1 MQNKIREF
9 NKLKSEWKKFRS
21 KNKNIRI
28 RDAASKMGVSEAEI
42 LSTEIG
48 DSVSYLSI
56 SDFSIFLK
64 DILCA
69 DKLMILIRNKIVV
82 HENIIESKN
91 VKLVENQIVDMDGL
105 IILDFNSSHFKYA
118 FFQNKLHARR
128 QLRSFQIFNNK
139 GDAVVKIYLKS
150 KDMDIFDNIALKYGS
165 KYNYEL
171 QSGVHPNHLIEEYQY
186 IDFYFDKNNNIPEIV
201 EISNQSLRILLNSA
215 SNMKLPIQIH
225 GLGLGSVQYHRD
237 IVKNIVD
244 YGPWLNVIDKK
255 FNLHVLESEISKST
269 LNMFTINNQKYF
281 VIDFFDSE
289 NNHVLGITSVKGFEN
304 NFLSIV
310 NKIKG

>member
-21 KNKNIRI
+21 ENKNIRI

-56 SDFSIFLK
+56 SDFSLFLK
-64 DILCA
+64 DILCV
-69 DKLMILIRNKIVV
+69 DKLMILIRSKIVV

-91 VKLVENQIVDMDGL
+91 VKLTENQIVDINGL
-105 IILDFNSSHFKYA
+105 IVLDFDSSHFKYA
-118 FFQNKLHARR
+118 FFQNKLHAKR
-128 QLRSFQIFNNK
+128 QLRSFQIFNKK

-150 KDMDIFDNIALKYGS
+150 KDIDIFDNIALKYES

-171 QSGVHPNHLIEEYQY
+171 QSGVNVNHLIQEHPN
-186 IDFYFDKNNNIPEIV
+186 IVFYFDKNNSIPEIIEV
-201 EISNQSLRILLNSA
+201 SNQSLRVLLDAA
-215 SNMKLPIQIH
+215 SNIKLPIQIH
-225 GLGLGSVQYHRD
+225 GLGVGSVQYHRD

-244 YGPWLNVIDKK
+244 YGPWVNVIDKK

-281 VIDFFDSE
+281 VMNFFDSA
-289 NNHVLGITSVKGFEN
+289 NNHVLGITSVRGFEDD
-304 NFLSIV
+304 FLSIV

>member
-118 FFQNKLHARR
+118 FYQN
-128 QLRSFQIFNNK
+128 
-139 GDAVVKIYLKS
+139 V
-150 KDMDIFDNIALKYGS
+150 
-165 KYNYEL
+165 
-171 QSGVHPNHLIEEYQY
+171 
-186 IDFYFDKNNNIPEIV
+186 
-201 EISNQSLRILLNSA
+201 
-215 SNMKLPIQIH
+215 
-225 GLGLGSVQYHRD
+225 
-237 IVKNIVD
+237 
-244 YGPWLNVIDKK
+244 
-255 FNLHVLESEISKST
+255 
-269 LNMFTINNQKYF
+269 LNM
-281 VIDFFDSE
+281 
-289 NNHVLGITSVKGFEN
+289 
-304 NFLSIV
+304 
-310 NKIKG
+310 